1 MALTGKGLA
10 AFAKSKVGTPY
21 VYGAKLSD
29 GPLKL
34 SKLNQ
39 LKKLYPN
46 VITSSYYTKAKRFVG
61 KVCTDCSGL
70 ISGYTGKLL
79 GSSALYSN
87 ASSRNKL
94 NKNDCSKIPVG
105 AVLWK
110 SGHVGVYLGNGKVA
124 EALGINYGT
133 VISDVSRRTFTH
145 WLLFD
150 WMKYDSVSTT
160 TKKSTTTSKKNP
172 YKEPTRTLTVGCKG
186 DDVRW
191 LQWELDQSGFKCKI
205 DGQFGSETKKQL
217 AAFKA
222 KVGLTPTITSVGP
235 KTISA
240 LKKAS

>member
-1 MALTGKGLA
+1 
-10 AFAKSKVGTPY
+10 
-21 VYGAKLSD
+21 
-29 GPLKL
+29 
-34 SKLNQ
+34 
-39 LKKLYPN
+39 
-46 VITSSYYTKAKRFVG
+46 
-61 KVCTDCSGL
+61 
-70 ISGYTGKLL
+70 
-79 GSSALYSN
+79 
-87 ASSRNKL
+87 
-94 NKNDCSKIPVG
+94 
-105 AVLWK
+105 
-110 SGHVGVYLGNGKVA
+110 
-124 EALGINYGT
+124 
-133 VISDVSRRTFTH
+133 
-145 WLLFD
+145 
-150 WMKYDSVSTT
+150 MKYDTVST